1 MEPEFGSSNRLSRYS
16 GLVTDRPS
24 VSDAGAHRVEGIFA
38 LAGPAAARQEGLS
51 SLGIVDVA
59 PTVLH
64 LLGLPVPDDMDGRV
78 ALEALTADFVARRP
92 PQRSDA
98 KPSWLEHDQTAGA
111 APADETDWK
120 VRERLRALGYVE

>member
-24 VSDAGAHRVEGIFA
+24 MSDAGSHRVEGIFA
-38 LAGPAAARQEGLS
+38 LAGPAAARHEGLS

-78 ALEALTADFVARRP
+78 ALEALRPEFVARRP
-92 PQRSDA
+92 PQTS
-98 KPSWLEHDQTAGA
+98 GA
-111 APADETDWK
+111 VGWWPQATDSTGEPADETDWK